1 MGGAQM
7 GSRRALGAEV
17 SSDGTW
23 TNFSR
28 RVSVRPRRTV
38 APADLD
44 ELRRVLEE
52 AVADGLR
59 VRVVGAGHSY
69 NDVAVAPEVQVSLD
83 RLDRVLDVD
92 PAAAQLTV
100 QGGARLFEI
109 RAEMAR
115 HGLAFANMGD
125 IDRQSIGGALSTGTH
140 GTGLRM
146 PAFASQVVALKLM
159 LADGSTVRCTADEGG
174 DLWDAARVGLG
185 ALGIIVSVTI
195 QAVPAYNLRRSDSVV
210 TREQAFALLADP
222 PTLDRHDHIGLY
234 FMPYIDQVL
243 MWTAERTS
251 DPVDKPSALGEWFR
265 DVVKVNYG
273 LEAMGTVARRAPRLV
288 PALSRAF
295 AKGIKPETTVD
306 TYDKVFLR
314 PLFVRHDA
322 WEFAVPLGSAG
333 DSVRA
338 LMASIEGSRLPYAF
352 PCETR
357 IAPAETA
364 WLHPTYGRPSACIG
378 AAIYPGVDVEDA
390 WAEAQRA
397 AVAAGG
403 RPHWGKWHTLGAA
416 ELSGL
421 YPRWD
426 DFAELRGRL
435 DPSGLFGSPAIDRLL
450 GPVGGSTL

>member
-1 MGGAQM
+1 MA
-7 GSRRALGAEV
+7 SRRALGAEV
-17 SSDGTW
+17 SADGTW

-28 RVSVRPRRTV
+28 RVSVRPRRV
-38 APADLD
+38 VVPGDLGA
-44 ELRRVLEE
+44 LRRTLQE
-52 AVADGLR
+52 AASEGAR

-69 NDVAVAPEVQVSLD
+69 NDVAVAPEVQVSLR
-83 RLDRVLDVD
+83 RLNRVLHVD
-92 PAAAQLTV
+92 ADRDQLTV
-100 QGGARLFEI
+100 EGGATLQEI

-146 PAFASQVVALKLM
+146 PAFASQVVAMELM
-159 LADGSTVRCTADEGG
+159 LADGSVVRCSAEDG
-174 DLWDAARVGLG
+174 DLWDAARVSLG
-185 ALGIIVSVTI
+185 ALGVIVSVTV
-195 QAVPAYNLRRSDSVV
+195 QAVPAYRLRRSDAVI
-210 TREQAFALLADP
+210 TRDQAYRLLQDP
-222 PTLDRHDHIGLY
+222 PEMGHVGLY

-243 MWTAERTS
+243 MWTAERTT

-273 LEAMGTVARRAPRLV
+273 LEVMGVVARRAPRLV

-295 AKGIKPETTVD
+295 ARGIKPETTVD

-322 WEFAVPLGSAG
+322 WEFAVPLEAAG
-333 DSVRA
+333 DGVRA
-338 LMASIEGSRLPYAF
+338 LMTSIEDAGLPYAF

-378 AAIYPGVDVEDA
+378 AAINPGIDVDGA
-390 WAEAQRA
+390 WEEAQRA
-397 AVAAGG
+397 VVGLGG
-403 RPHWGKWHTLGAA
+403 RPHWGKWHTLTAT

-421 YPRWD
+421 YPRWH
-426 DFAELRGRL
+426 DFAALRARL
-435 DPSGLFGSPAIDRLL
+435 DPDGLFGSPAIDRLL
-450 GPVGGSTL
+450 GPFAQ